1 MIIEKCYLK
10 TFLVGAIRPVWPCTD
25 LFSDILNED
34 QNLNFWHFHFTGF
47 VTLCSLSFKIL
58 YNWLFLTEL
67 YRSGTPLK
75 TSKISDYL
83 LFNLEEFK
91 YEQTTLW
98 TVKGTLQE
106 FDGFVFIFPAFYSKL
121 WIDSIAFLTFTFTDG
136 NLHCLLAFLYIFV
149 QYIGWSTVCV
159 ITVRDPI
166 LAHSFFRPRGFS
178 IIKEGC
184 KLS

>member
-1 MIIEKCYLK
+1 M
-10 TFLVGAIRPVWPCTD
+10 WPCTD

-47 VTLCSLSFKIL
+47 VTFCSLSFKIL

-67 YRSGTPLK
+67 YRSGLPLK
-75 TSKISDYL
+75 TSKISVYL
-83 LFNLEEFK
+83 PFNLEEFK

-98 TVKGTLQE
+98 IVKGALQE

-121 WIDSIAFLTFTFTDG
+121 WFDSIAFLMFSFTDG
-136 NLHCLLAFLYIFV
+136 NLHCLLAFLYISCS
-149 QYIGWSTVCV
+149 ILANPLCI

-166 LAHSFFRPRGFS
+166 LSHSFFSPRGFS